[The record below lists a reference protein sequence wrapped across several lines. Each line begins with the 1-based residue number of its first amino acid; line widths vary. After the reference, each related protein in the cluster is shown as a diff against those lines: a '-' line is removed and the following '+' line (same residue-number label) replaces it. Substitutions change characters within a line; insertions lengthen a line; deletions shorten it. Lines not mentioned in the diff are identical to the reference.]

1 MNPVQLSEAKITPP
15 TLPKDHLSRNHLVK
29 KMDKALCDRHL
40 CIQAPS
46 GYGKT
51 TLMVELLNTQDINA
65 VWFSISSSENDLIPF
80 LSYLA
85 FALNSGGVE
94 LKLTM
99 EILTAERLQ
108 NLDQIKEQFLVDLE
122 NSSKKNTIVLDD
134 FHLITDKEVIDFV
147 WKMIERCVENTRILI
162 GSRTRLPAKGDW
174 KNIPILAII
183 EPNELRFSPQEYL
196 EFKEKLIHSSV
207 YIEQEYQEGWIAG
220 INISLK
226 RPEAL
231 QYQSTVELIKNTAAN
246 FVNPEFVYFL
256 ASLNL
261 FNAELCNAILGDD
274 KIIDELSRSII
285 ILVQIDDKAQH
296 FRLHHFCQEIIEENT
311 PKDLLPALKILQ
323 KKTAKFYLDIGSYA
337 LAYETAKKFDLEDL
351 TYQSFQFYRLACFNN
366 SDLYALQALFSSIQ
380 NTDLLS
386 KEEHQI
392 NLAWLD
398 VLRGDTFSMIKRIS
412 PLNVKNVP
420 QFLVGEYWA
429 LKAYTSYS
437 FNRHQDALDESKYV
451 ETKKIKNRFA
461 EGYMHIFKI
470 GGLQALKRSDEAYAH
485 GISTLAVTN
494 ISTIKSHVLLGL
506 SYISRL
512 EAKQQKQFDYS
523 RALLALSKEKEN
535 VEGIVNAYS
544 FIGEY
549 HFNRAE
555 YKSAEKVLK
564 RGLEFKQNAIGV
576 IGMSFS
582 TLYARVLF
590 AIGKKSQAF
599 AFLNEEIEQYIIY
612 GNGFLVPYLEALR
625 AEFSFLSNDKNEAQ
639 IWAQAIDVA
648 PSTTISEAYSTILG
662 KLRIMLANPLTFP
675 DKLLGDLKVSLSN
688 ANNKRY
694 LAESKLIECCLHL
707 SLGNYEA
714 SHVAIADVLKML
726 PLLQFKSL
734 YETYILYSPDL
745 AELIN
750 DHTSNLESLS
760 LSKKVKITNRE
771 NQIIDLYTLRLTD
784 QEMANQ
790 LGISLSTLKRH
801 NVNIFNKLQVSSKR
815 QVLVVFD
822 KK

>member
-1 MNPVQLSEAKITPP
+1 MKLVQLSEAKVTPP
-15 TLPKDHLSRNHLVK
+15 ALSKDHLSRNRLVEK
-29 KMDKALCDRHL
+29 VNKALCEGHV

-51 TLMVELLNTQDINA
+51 TLMVELLITQDISP
-65 VWFSISSSENDLIPF
+65 VWFSISTSENDLVPF

-85 FALNSGGVE
+85 FALNNGGVE
-94 LKLTM
+94 LKSTM
-99 EILTAERLQ
+99 EILNAERLKD
-108 NLDQIKEQFLVDLE
+108 LDQITEQFLVDLE
-122 NSSKKNTIVLDD
+122 NSNKQITIVLDD
-134 FHLITDKEVIDFV
+134 FHLINDKEVIEFV
-147 WKMIERCVENTRILI
+147 WRMIERCGENTRILI
-162 GSRTRLPAKGDW
+162 GSRTVIPAEGEW
-174 KNIPILAII
+174 KNIPLLTII

-196 EFKEKLIHSSV
+196 EFKEKLVHSSV
-207 YIEQEYQEGWIAG
+207 YNDKEYQEGWIAG

-231 QYQSTVELIKNTAAN
+231 QYQSTVELIRNAAAS
-246 FVNPEFVYFL
+246 FVRPELVYFL
-256 ASLNL
+256 ASLDM
-261 FNAELCNAILGDD
+261 FNAKLCKAILGDD

-285 ILVQIDDKAQH
+285 ILVQIDDKAHH
-296 FRLHHFCQEIIEENT
+296 FRLHHFCQEIIIENT
-311 PKDLLPALKILQ
+311 PQEVLPALKTLQ
-323 KKTAKFYLDIGSYA
+323 EKTAKFYLDMGSYA
-337 LAYETAKKFDLEDL
+337 LAYETAKKFDLQDL
-351 TYQSFQFYRLACFNN
+351 TYESFQHYRLACFNN
-366 SDLYALQALFSSIQ
+366 SDLYALQALFRSIQ
-380 NTDLLS
+380 NTELLS
-386 KEEHQI
+386 KDEHEI

-398 VLRGDTFSMIKRIS
+398 ILRGDTLSMIERIG
-412 PLNVKNVP
+412 PINVKNVP
-420 QFLVGEYWA
+420 QFLIGEYWA

-437 FNRHQDALDESKYV
+437 FNRHQDALSESMYV
-451 ETKKIKNRFA
+451 ETNKTKNRFA

-494 ISTIKSHVLLGL
+494 ISIIKSQVLLGL

-523 RALLALSKEKEN
+523 RALLALSEEKEN
-535 VEGIVNAYS
+535 IEGIVNAYT

-549 HFNRAE
+549 YFNRAE

-564 RGLEFKQNAIGV
+564 RALEFKQNTIGV

-590 AIGKKSQAF
+590 AIGKKNQAI

-612 GNGFLVPYLEALR
+612 GNGFLVHYLEALR

-639 IWAQAIDVA
+639 IWAQGIDVD
-648 PSTTISEAYSTILG
+648 PSRIISEAYSTIIG
-662 KLRIMLANPLTFP
+662 KLRIMLGNPSTFP
-675 DKLLGDLKVSLSN
+675 EKLLEDLKVNLSN

-694 LAESKLIECCLHL
+694 LAESKLIECCLNL
-707 SLGNYEA
+707 SLGNHEV
-714 SHVAIADVLKML
+714 SHLAIADVLKIL
-726 PLLQFKSL
+726 PLVQFKSL
-734 YETYILYSPDL
+734 YETYVLYSPDL
-745 AELIN
+745 AELLN
-750 DHTSNLESLS
+750 EHTSKLESLC

-771 NQIIDLYTLRLTD
+771 NQIIALYDRRLTD

-815 QVLVVFD
+815 QVLVVFE

>member
-1 MNPVQLSEAKITPP
+1 
-15 TLPKDHLSRNHLVK
+15 
-29 KMDKALCDRHL
+29 
-40 CIQAPS
+40 
-46 GYGKT
+46 
-51 TLMVELLNTQDINA
+51 
-65 VWFSISSSENDLIPF
+65 
-80 LSYLA
+80 
-85 FALNSGGVE
+85 
-94 LKLTM
+94 M

-108 NLDQIKEQFLVDLE
+108 DLDQIKAQFLVDLE
-122 NSSKKNTIVLDD
+122 NSNKQITIVLDD

-147 WKMIERCVENTRILI
+147 WSMIERSGENIRILI
-162 GSRTRLPAKGDW
+162 GSRMCLPAEGNW
-174 KNIPILAII
+174 KNIPLLTII

-196 EFKEKLIHSSV
+196 EFKEKVIHSSV
-207 YIEQEYQEGWIAG
+207 YNELEYQEGWIAG

-231 QYQSTVELIKNTAAN
+231 QYQSTVELIKNAASN
-246 FVNPEFVYFL
+246 FVKPEFVYFL
-256 ASLNL
+256 ASLDM
-261 FNAELCNAILGDD
+261 FNAELCNAILGDA

-296 FRLHHFCQEIIEENT
+296 FRLHHFCQEIIIENT
-311 PKDLLPALKILQ
+311 PKDLLPALKVLQ
-323 KKTAKFYLDIGSYA
+323 EKTAKFYLNIGSYA
-337 LAYETAKKFDLEDL
+337 LAYETAKTFDLKAL
-351 TYQSFQFYRLACFNN
+351 TYQSFQHYRLACFNN
-366 SDLYALQALFSSIQ
+366 SDLYALQALFRSIQ
-380 NTDLLS
+380 NTNLLS

-398 VLRGDTFSMIKRIS
+398 ILRGDTFSMIKRIS
-412 PLNVKNVP
+412 PIHVKYVP

-437 FNRHQDALDESKYV
+437 FNRHQDALNESNYV
-451 ETKKIKNRFA
+451 ETKKTKNRFA

-470 GGLQALKRSDEAYAH
+470 GGLQALKRSEEAYSH
-485 GISTLAVTN
+485 GISTLALTN
-494 ISTIKSHVLLGL
+494 NDIIKSQVLLGL
-506 SYISRL
+506 CYISRL

-523 RALLALSKEKEN
+523 RALLALSEEKGN
-535 VEGIVNAYS
+535 VEGIVNATT

-549 HFNRAE
+549 YFNRAE

-564 RGLEFKQNAIGV
+564 KGLEFKQNTIGV

-590 AIGKKSQAF
+590 AIGKKSQAV
-599 AFLNEEIEQYIIY
+599 AFLNDEIEQYIIY

-625 AEFSFLSNDKNEAQ
+625 AEFSFVSNDKNEAQ
-639 IWAQAIDVA
+639 IWAQGIAVD
-648 PSTTISEAYSTILG
+648 PGTIMSEAYSTILG
-662 KLRIMLANPLTFP
+662 KLRILLANPSTFP
-675 DKLLGDLKVSLSN
+675 EKLLGDLKMYLSN
-688 ANNKRY
+688 ANNMRY
-694 LAESKLIECCLHL
+694 LAESKLIACCFYL
-707 SLGNYEA
+707 SLGNYDA
-714 SHVAIADVLKML
+714 AHVAITDVLKHL

-734 YETYILYSPDL
+734 YETYIVYRP
-745 AELIN
+745 ELEELMN
-750 DHTSNLESLS
+750 KHTSNVEVLS

-771 NQIIDLYTLRLTD
+771 NQIIGLYAQRLTD

-815 QVLVVFD
+815 QVLVVFE